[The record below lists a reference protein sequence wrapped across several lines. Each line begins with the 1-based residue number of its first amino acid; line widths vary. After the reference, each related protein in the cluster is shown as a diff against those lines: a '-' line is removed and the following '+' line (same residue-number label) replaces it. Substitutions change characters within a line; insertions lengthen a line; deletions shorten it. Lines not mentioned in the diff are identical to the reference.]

1 MFLFIVPGEYF
12 CHLDHQG
19 LRLDTYDRPELHL
32 GSYEFVATKDYCKVQ
47 CVIFFAEWCKVN
59 VRWVHGKLLVTRKP
73 TDLYILQNSGYLH
86 YSVLYE
92 LDHASFVSLAFGDS
106 KWKILTFGHPIKSSK
121 DRKDRNCS
129 HAHFMADV
137 AVNQICIFNQ

>member
-1 MFLFIVPGEYF
+1 MFLFIVPAEYF

-47 CVIFFAEWCKVN
+47 CVILFAEWCKVN

-73 TDLYILQNSGYLH
+73 TDIFFKIVDIFTAQ
-86 YSVLYE
+86 
-92 LDHASFVSLAFGDS
+92 SFMSQTMSL
-106 KWKILTFGHPIKSSK
+106 SSP
-121 DRKDRNCS
+121 
-129 HAHFMADV
+129 
-137 AVNQICIFNQ
+137 

>member
-47 CVIFFAEWCKVN
+47 CVILFCRVMQSYCQMSAWKIVSDKKTY
-59 VRWVHGKLLVTRKP
+59 R
-73 TDLYILQNSGYLH
+73 YILQNSGYLH
-86 YSVLYE
+86 CSVLYE
-92 LDHASFVSLAFGDS
+92 RDHASFVSLACGDS
-106 KWKILTFGHPIKSSK
+106 KWNNIIFIMLTPGNPIRRTKIVHMLTSWLMKL
-121 DRKDRNCS
+121 
-129 HAHFMADV
+129 
-137 AVNQICIFNQ
+137 

>member
-1 MFLFIVPGEYF
+1 MFLFIVPAEYF

-47 CVIFFAEWCKVN
+47 CVILFAEWCKVN

-73 TDLYILQNSGYLH
+73 RGIFFKIVDIFTAQ
-86 YSVLYE
+86 
-92 LDHASFVSLAFGDS
+92 SFM
-106 KWKILTFGHPIKSSK
+106 T
-121 DRKDRNCS
+121 
-129 HAHFMADV
+129 
-137 AVNQICIFNQ
+137 